1 MLKSFQKRENN
12 TMTLLEKDKKIILDS
27 IRDIPDFPKLGI
39 VFKDISTLL
48 SNAKALNTLMT
59 HLEERYKTYNLDYI
73 AGIDARGFIFGS
85 ILADR
90 LGLGLVTIRK
100 KGKLPHIT
108 VAEKYSLEYGFDEV
122 EVHLD
127 AFGENGCC
135 DTGHPAKVLLIDDLI
150 ATGGTATA
158 AANLINKVGAECVEA
173 CFIMELDFLKGREN
187 IDAPVYSVLHID

>member
-1 MLKSFQKRENN
+1 MKTISKQ
-12 TMTLLEKDKKIILDS
+12 DKQTILDS
-27 IRDIPDFPKLGI
+27 IRDIPDFPKPGI
-39 VFKDISTLL
+39 IFKDITTLL
-48 SNAKALNTLMT
+48 SNPKALDTLMS
-59 HLEERYKTYNLDYI
+59 HLEARYKEYDLDYI

-90 LGLGLVTIRK
+90 LGLGFVTVRK
-100 KGKLPHIT
+100 KGKLPYTT

-122 EVHLD
+122 EVHID

-135 DTGHPAKVLLIDDLI
+135 ATGNPAKVLLIDDLI

-173 CFIMELDFLKGREN
+173 CFVMELDFLNGKEN
-187 IDAPVYSVLHID
+187 IQAPVYSVLHID